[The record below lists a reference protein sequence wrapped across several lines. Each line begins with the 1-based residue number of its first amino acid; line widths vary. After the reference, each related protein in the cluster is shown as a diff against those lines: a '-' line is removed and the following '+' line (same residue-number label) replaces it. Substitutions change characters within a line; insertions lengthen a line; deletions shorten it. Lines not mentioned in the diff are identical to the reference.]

1 MSDLSKLST
10 YELQAIANNDFSK
23 LSESTLNMLASGVN
37 QASAQQLTTQPQESG
52 AKPMSG
58 GQVLSSAVMNFPSSL
73 FSMATDVFKA
83 VTDPLQTARDLGT
96 LFVGAT
102 SKVLGEP
109 LFESDKGKQMRLKGE
124 KSVEQVGTFIANRY
138 GSIENAK
145 QALATDPAGVLSDAS
160 LVFTGGASI
169 LPKASMASKALSTAA
184 KFTDPL
190 RIAAAPITYGAKG
203 VAPVLGMTTG
213 AGSMAIEE
221 AYKAGKEGGV
231 KGKSFTENLRGTADQ
246 LQVLQDTKSNL
257 KAMVEQ
263 QQQAYRSGMIDIKAD
278 QSILKFDDIDN
289 ALKKANDR
297 IYYKGE
303 VRSKDAAGYLT
314 DTQNIIDKWKANNPA
329 DFHTPEGLDILK
341 QKIYDDVLSNIPINQ
356 KSSTGIIGD
365 IYNSVKSAI
374 QKQAPTYAETMKA
387 YADTAEQV
395 REIEKSLSQGR
406 KATADAGLRKLQT
419 VLRDNANTNYGQR
432 VKLIDQLEATSP
444 QYGGGIPIKPALA
457 GQALSK
463 VTPRGM
469 QAVGTV
475 GTAGLLS
482 QVTSNPV
489 AAAYLAGSSP
499 RLVGEAAYLAGKGA
513 RQAENVGGLF
523 PNISGLLPGVD
534 YPVMFNLLSRAQT
547 E

>member
-23 LSESTLNMLASGVN
+23 LSESTLNMLAGGVN
-37 QASAQQLTTQPQESG
+37 QASAQKLTTQPQESV

-160 LVFTGGASI
+160 LVFTGGAGI

-184 KFTDPL
+184 KVTDPL
-190 RIAAAPITYGAKG
+190 RIAAAPIAYGAKA
-203 VAPVLGMTTG
+203 VAPTLGMTTG

-221 AYKAGKEGGV
+221 AYKAGKAGGE
-231 KGKSFTENLRGTADQ
+231 KGKSFVGNLRGTADQ
-246 LQVLQDTKSNL
+246 LQVLEDTKSNL
-257 KAMVEQ
+257 KAMIEQ
-263 QQQAYRSGMIDIKAD
+263 QQQAYRSGMIDVKAD
-278 QSILKFDDIDN
+278 QSILKFNDIDS
-289 ALKKANDR
+289 ALQKANDR
-297 IYYKGE
+297 IYYKGT

-314 DTQNIIDKWKANNPA
+314 DTQKIIDEWKANNPA

-356 KSSTGIIGD
+356 KSSIGIIGD
-365 IYNSVKSAI
+365 IYNSVKSTI

-419 VLRDNANTNYGQR
+419 VLRDNASTNYGQR

-482 QVTSNPV
+482 QVGSNPL

-523 PNISGLLPGVD
+523 PNIGGLLPGVD

>member
-1 MSDLSKLST
+1 MPIDREKAKAVGYSDAEIDAYERQQGLSSSMQTTPQETNQQLPQPSRKLSG
-10 YELQAIANNDFSK
+10 
-23 LSESTLNMLASGVN
+23 SEV
-37 QASAQQLTTQPQESG
+37 LTG
-52 AKPMSG
+52 A
-58 GQVLSSAVMNFPSSL
+58 VVNFPSSL

-96 LFVGAT
+96 LFVGTT
-102 SKVLGEP
+102 SKILGEP
-109 LFESDKGKQMRLKGE
+109 LFESDAGKQMRLKGE
-124 KSVEQVGTFIANRY
+124 KSVEQVGTFLANRY
-138 GSIENAK
+138 GSVESAK
-145 QALATDPAGVLSDAS
+145 KALATDPASVLSDVS
-160 LVFTGGASI
+160 LIFTGGAGI
-169 LPKASMASKALSTAA
+169 VPKASTASKVLTTAA
-184 KFTDPL
+184 KATDPL
-190 RIAAAPITYGAKG
+190 RVAAAPLIFTSKG
-203 VAPVLGMTTG
+203 VSPLLGMTTG

-221 AYKAGKEGGV
+221 AYKAGKAGGE
-231 KGKSFTENLRGTADQ
+231 KGKSFVGNLRGTADQ
-246 LQVLQDTKSNL
+246 LQVLEDTKSNL
-257 KAMVEQ
+257 KAMIEQ
-263 QQQAYRSGMIDIKAD
+263 QQQAYRSGMINVKAD
-278 QSILKFDDIDN
+278 KSILQFSDIDN
-289 ALKKANDR
+289 ALQKANDR
-297 IYYKGE
+297 IYYKGT

-314 DTQNIIDKWKANNPA
+314 DTQKIIDEWKANNPA

-356 KSSTGIIGD
+356 KGSIGIIGD
-365 IYNSVKSAI
+365 IYNSVKSTI

-395 REIEKSLSQGR
+395 REIERALSQGK

-463 VTPRGM
+463 LTPRGM

-475 GTAGLLS
+475 GTDGLLS
-482 QVTSNPV
+482 QAGSNPL

-499 RLVGEAAYLAGKGA
+499 RLVGEAAYMAGRGA
-513 RQAENVGGLF
+513 RQAENIGGLF
-523 PNISGLLPGVD
+523 PNISGLVQGVD
-534 YPVMFNLLSRAQT
+534 YPVMFNLLSRAQA

>member
-23 LSESTLNMLASGVN
+23 LSESTLNMLAGGVN
-37 QASAQQLTTQPQESG
+37 QASAQQLTTQPQEPV

-160 LVFTGGASI
+160 LVFTGGAGI

-184 KFTDPL
+184 KVTDPL
-190 RIAAAPITYGAKG
+190 RIAAAPIAYGAKG
-203 VAPVLGMTTG
+203 VAPFLGMTTG

-221 AYKAGKEGGV
+221 AYKAGKAGGE
-231 KGKSFTENLRGTADQ
+231 KGKSFVGNLRGTADQ
-246 LQVLQDTKSNL
+246 LQVLEDTKSNL
-257 KAMVEQ
+257 KAMIEQ
-263 QQQAYRSGMIDIKAD
+263 QQQAYRSGMIDVKAD
-278 QSILKFDDIDN
+278 QSILKFNDIDS
-289 ALKKANDR
+289 ALQKANDR
-297 IYYKGE
+297 IYYKGT

-314 DTQNIIDKWKANNPA
+314 DTQKIIDEWKANNPA

-356 KSSTGIIGD
+356 KSSIGIIGD
-365 IYNSVKSAI
+365 IYNSVKSTI

-419 VLRDNANTNYGQR
+419 VLRDNASTNYGQR

-482 QVTSNPV
+482 QVGSNPL

-499 RLVGEAAYLAGKGA
+499 RLVGEAAYLAGRGA

-523 PNISGLLPGVD
+523 PNIGGLLPGVD

>member
-203 VAPVLGMTTG
+203 VAPALGMTTG

-246 LQVLQDTKSNL
+246 LQVLEDTKSNL
-257 KAMVEQ
+257 QAMIQEQ
-263 QQQAYRSGMIDIKAD
+263 QNLYRSGMVNIKAD
-278 QSILKFDDIDN
+278 KSVLNFTDIDT
-289 ALKKANDR
+289 ALQKANDR
-297 IYYKGE
+297 IYYKGT

-314 DTQNIIDKWKANNPA
+314 ETKKIIDEWKANNPA

-341 QKIYDDVLSNIPINQ
+341 QKIYDDVLSNIPITQ
-356 KSSTGIIGD
+356 KTSTGMIGD
-365 IYNSVKSAI
+365 IYNSVKSTI
-374 QKQAPTYAETMKA
+374 QKQAPTYADTMKA

-395 REIEKSLSQGR
+395 REIERSLSQGK
-406 KATADAGLRKLQT
+406 KASADAGLRKLQT
-419 VLRDNANTNYGQR
+419 VLRDNASTNYGQR
-432 VKLIDQLEATSP
+432 ANLVSQLEATSP
-444 QYGGGIPIKPALA
+444 SLGGGIPIKPALA

-463 VTPRGM
+463 VTPRGV

-475 GTAGLLS
+475 GTAVGVGSLFS
-482 QVTSNPV
+482 STPAS
-489 AAAYLAGSSP
+489 AAYLAASSP
-499 RLVGEAAYLAGKGA
+499 RLVGEAAYLAGQGS
-513 RQAENVGGLF
+513 RQVGKVTGLF
-523 PNISGLLPGVD
+523 PELD
-534 YPVMFNLLSRAQT
+534 YPLMFNLLSKAQT